1 MEEPAPAGVKRQDLV
16 RALAISWKL
25 GVDRLV
31 YLPKGL
37 GSYHWAAESSSGQRL
52 FLTVDDLDI
61 KPWLG
66 QNRDSVF
73 AGLQASYETA
83 ATLHRE
89 AGLDFIVAPMMSSSG
104 ASTIRFTDRYSIAVF
119 PFVDGV
125 SGVWG
130 NRISATEHETL
141 IGHLAELHRSTP
153 AITHRAP
160 NPGLTLPGRLDLEIA
175 LMELDQPWKGGPFS
189 EPARNELAL
198 HADPVRSWLANL
210 DNLVTLVVR
219 ANSALVV
226 THGEPHPGN
235 IMHSEAGFLLVDW
248 DTVGMGHPERD
259 LWMLDDGTGIGLAA
273 YVEATGTSLD
283 NSALSLYRL
292 RWTLADIAAFVTL
305 FRTDHARNAATARMW
320 RALREALSGAPP
332 APYSWIQ
339 YESGPGRHP
348 PPAPWTSR

>member
-1 MEEPAPAGVKRQDLV
+1 MF
-16 RALAISWKL
+16 
-25 GVDRLV
+25 
-31 YLPKGL
+31 
-37 GSYHWAAESSSGQRL
+37 

-73 AGLQASYETA
+73 AGLQASYKTA

-104 ASTIRFTDRYSIAVF
+104 AAAIRFSDRYSISLF

-125 SGVWG
+125 SGIWG

-153 AITHRAP
+153 AVTHQAP
-160 NPGLTLPGRLDLEIA
+160 NPGLALPGRLDLEIA
-175 LMELDQPWKGGPFS
+175 LMELNQPWKGGPFS

-198 HADPVRSWLANL
+198 HADLVRSWLANL
-210 DNLVTLVVR
+210 DDLVALVVR
-219 ANSALVV
+219 DDSALVV

-235 IMHSEAGFLLVDW
+235 IMRNGTGLLLVDW

-283 NSALSLYRL
+283 DSALSLYRL

-305 FRTDHARNAATARMW
+305 FRTEHARNSATAKMW
-320 RALREALSGAPP
+320 RELREALNGVPP
-332 APYSWIQ
+332 APYSWSQ
-339 YESGPGRHP
+339 DKPGPSATPRPPLGDRGDRFRPGSHRSRH
-348 PPAPWTSR
+348 RQ